1 MASLDG
7 GLPDRDIPTRGASF
21 AQIAAFA
28 DTVPSYAPRSHSYAY
43 ASLNSNGNWEGTL
56 SQLCHRLYIEV
67 RRIHYVTNNDPASE
81 DMELLYALLDAI
93 RSRVIA
99 ALSGS

>member
-7 GLPDRDIPTRGASF
+7 GLPNRDIPTRGASF

-28 DTVPSYAPRSHSYAY
+28 NTVPSFPPRSHSNAG
-43 ASLNSNGNWEGTL
+43 AALNSSGQWEGTL
-56 SQLCHRLYIEV
+56 SQLCDRLYSEV
-67 RRIHYVTNNDPASE
+67 RRIHHVTNNDPGPE
-81 DMELLYALLDAI
+81 DMGLLYRLLDAI

-99 ALSGS
+99 ALPGS